1 MSVVGYCKLKHLCTK
16 EINWESESEL
26 LILIYKDLTRNST
39 STCNSE
45 VEITDVNSFLA
56 KLEERSLLGIDR
68 LDVLKDLLKEMTK
81 WNLLKMVNEFEKKRK
96 DYKQFLGK
104 ISRALSE
111 SNELQ
116 RLILICQRQN
126 LIARERE
133 EHIPNVSALF
143 TELEKKNDLGIGNL
157 SILRTMATEVE
168 KPDLCR
174 LVDDF
179 DEKTKQEEDAD
190 MKRKKWED
198 RKLGA
203 RGKGYF
209 PTEFLF
215 IETVFKF
222 LDQTF
227 SA

>member
-26 LILIYKDLTRNST
+26 LILTYKELTS
-39 STCNSE
+39 CNSE
-45 VEITDVNSFLA
+45 DEITDVNSFLA

-68 LDVLKDLLKEMTK
+68 LDVLKDLLKEMGK
-81 WNLLKMVNEFEKKRK
+81 WGLLEMVNEFEKKRK
-96 DYKQFLGK
+96 DFKQFLEK
-104 ISRALSE
+104 ISRSLNE

-126 LIARERE
+126 LIAREGE

-143 TELEKKNDLGIGNL
+143 TELEKKNNLGIGNL
-157 SILRTMATEVE
+157 SILRTMVTEVE

-174 LVDDF
+174 LVNDF

-190 MKRKKWED
+190 IKRKKWED

>member
-1 MSVVGYCKLKHLCTK
+1 MSVVGYFKLKHLCTK

-26 LILIYKDLTRNST
+26 LILTYKEFT
-39 STCNSE
+39 SCNSE
-45 VEITDVNSFLA
+45 DEITDVNSFLA
-56 KLEERSLLGIDR
+56 KLEEGSLLGIDR
-68 LDVLKDLLKEMTK
+68 LDVLKDLLKEMSK
-81 WNLLKMVNEFEKKRK
+81 WGLLEVVNEFEKKRK
-96 DYKQFLGK
+96 DFKQFLEK
-104 ISRALSE
+104 ISRALNE

-174 LVDDF
+174 L
-179 DEKTKQEEDAD
+179 
-190 MKRKKWED
+190 
-198 RKLGA
+198 G
-203 RGKGYF
+203 
-209 PTEFLF
+209 
-215 IETVFKF
+215 
-222 LDQTF
+222 
-227 SA
+227 